1 MNRDMRDIGL
11 ESVGFTQIGG
21 KRVSN
26 SGGNGLHAPAKV
38 AHEVD
43 VHVLVDRVIR
53 RRSVTDVGM
62 RDKPNIFQHLERAI
76 DRREVDPAGGVLHLD
91 EDLLGCAVPQCLDR
105 FQRLL
110 LVRSIAWPIHGSAT
124 APARVPIR

>member
-1 MNRDMRDIGL
+1 MNGDVRNIGL

-43 VHVLVDRVIR
+43 VHVLVDCVIR
-53 RRSVTDVGM
+53 RCAMANVRVGNQTY
-62 RDKPNIFQHLERAI
+62 RLEYLECAI
-76 DRREVDPAGGVLHLD
+76 DGREVDSRGGVLDLD
-91 EDLLGCAVPQCLDR
+91 QNFFRGPVPEIFNGLKDELPLRRNSKAVLAKSLLPVLGH
-105 FQRLL
+105 
-110 LVRSIAWPIHGSAT
+110 S
-124 APARVPIR
+124 